1 MKKKITYIIT
11 TAVIALATF
20 YIGRN
25 TAITQSQEQKTGNTN
40 IETMESALSQIEYIE
55 VNDNGF
61 DFYTFDGN
69 IYKWR

>member
-11 TAVIALATF
+11 TAVIALAAF

-25 TAITQSQEQKTGNTN
+25 TAITQFQEQKTENTN

-61 DFYTFDGN
+61 DFYTYDGN
-69 IYKWR
+69 VYEWR